1 MCFLFFYFFF
11 PLLSHLFL
19 FLSPAFIFFFT
30 PTTSSRRVSNTT
42 PEHTEISQLFIL
54 LKMVHTF
61 CLNRSILVNIET
73 IEDTVPPI
81 VSFPPLLSL
90 LKGVDRPITLPKPS
104 GTTHLPD
111 DGAWV
116 PW

>member
-1 MCFLFFYFFF
+1 MTATPSFHMCFYFIFFSLFSHTSFFFF
-11 PLLSHLFL
+11 PLPL
-19 FLSPAFIFFFT
+19 FFFT

-61 CLNRSILVNIET
+61 CLNRSISVNIET

-81 VSFPPLLSL
+81 VSFPPLSSRN
-90 LKGVDRPITLPKPS
+90 GGSTNYPS
-104 GTTHLPD
+104 QTV
-111 DGAWV
+111 WYYY
-116 PW
+116 